1 GFLSALDVP
10 AERVPADVD
19 QATALYRSL
28 LADRRMLVLLDNAAN
43 ADQVRPLLPG
53 ALGCLALVTSRDR
66 LGGLVARDGALPVTL
81 DVLPPDEARALLAG
95 ILGAARVAA
104 EPDAAADLA
113 RLCAH
118 LPTGAA
124 PGRYTCHD
132 LLRRYAAERVRADDS
147 TDDREAATRRLY
159 DHYTRT
165 VDAAVDLLK
174 PGVVRLTREPPP
186 SVPFQ
191 DRAQALAWVDAER
204 RNLVAAVVAA
214 ADQGLLPAA
223 WHLAD
228 AMRGY
233 FWLRIALPDWL
244 AVSRAGLAAAE
255 AGGDVPAQAAGQ
267 LNLAGALTRQG
278 RMRDAGH
285 HIGRALDLFARA

>member
-118 LPTGAA
+118 LPLALRIAA
-124 PGRYTCHD
+124 ANLSEHPD
-132 LLRRYAAERVRADDS
+132 RRIVAYVEALRADDRLS
-147 TDDREAATRRLY
+147 ALAVAGDDDTAVRATFDLSYAALPAGARLLFGRLGLVPGA
-159 DHYTRT
+159 DVTPAAAAALTGGT
-165 VDAAVDLLK
+165 VDDVVSTVD
-174 PGVVRLTREPPP
+174 T
-186 SVPFQ
+186 
-191 DRAQALAWVDAER
+191 
-204 RNLVAAVVAA
+204 LVAAH
-214 ADQGLLPAA
+214 LLT
-223 WHLAD
+223 
-228 AMRGY
+228 
-233 FWLRIALPDWL
+233 
-244 AVSRAGLAAAE
+244 E
-255 AGGDVPAQAAGQ
+255 A
-267 LNLAGALTRQG
+267 
-278 RMRDAGH
+278 
-285 HIGRALDLFARA
+285 